1 MSFMRICSLRGA
13 MPAARFPVRALK
25 CCSRQSGSVYVGVM
39 LVLATTLL
47 VGATGWLGW
56 QLVIGRRVVAS
67 ESIGTLQGVL
77 GGGGDRVAMVL
88 ETSRGFYPLQE
99 PVALPKGVA
108 LVLQVRRNG
117 RRFICDAGGV
127 RCVCAA
133 GRVLGSGDKD
143 PGAKQ
148 GPKGDQEPK
157 GEVR

>member
-1 MSFMRICSLRGA
+1 MPFMRICSLRGA

-25 CCSRQSGSVYVGVM
+25 CCSRQSGSVAAGVL
-39 LVLATTLL
+39 LVLAIAALL
-47 VGATGWLGW
+47 GAAGWLAW
-56 QLVIGRRVVAS
+56 QLAIGHRVVGS

-117 RRFICDAGGV
+117 RRFICDAAGV
-127 RCVCAA
+127 SCVGAA
-133 GRVLGSGDKD
+133 GRWLAPAEEALAPALD
-143 PGAKQ
+143 Q
-148 GPKGDQEPK
+148 GPK